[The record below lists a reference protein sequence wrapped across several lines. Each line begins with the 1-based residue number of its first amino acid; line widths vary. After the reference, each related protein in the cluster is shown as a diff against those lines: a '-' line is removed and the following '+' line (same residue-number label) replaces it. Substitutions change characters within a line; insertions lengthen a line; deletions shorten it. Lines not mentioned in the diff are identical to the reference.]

1 MSLEN
6 VEIVRRVLE
15 AFNDRAVEDA
25 IGLSHPDCEWHPF
38 RAQLEGMVYRGHEGL
53 RQFVRD
59 MEEDW
64 EAFRIDPTE
73 FHDRDDRVAVIGH
86 VTALGRG
93 SGVEI
98 DAVAGF
104 VFELSGGRI
113 AKLVSHSEPAVALEA
128 VGLSE

>member
-1 MSLEN
+1 MSQEN

-15 AFNDRAVEDA
+15 AFNDRAVEGA

-64 EAFRIDPTE
+64 EAFRI
-73 FHDRDDRVAVIGH
+73 
-86 VTALGRG
+86 
-93 SGVEI
+93 
-98 DAVAGF
+98 
-104 VFELSGGRI
+104 ELSGGRI

-128 VGLSE
+128 VRLAE